1 MNFVS
6 FRVSFKNNFFVFFVS
21 YFIKNIFSFRFRFVT
36 CHFYTKMTKK
46 YSIFLDNFFTILSY
60 FSAKNRK
67 FFSQKMK
74 IQKIMP
80 AALKMEEI

>member
-6 FRVSFKNNFFVFFVS
+6 FRVSFKNNFFVSFVS

-46 YSIFLDNFFTILSY
+46 YSILLDNFLLFCRI
-60 FSAKNRK
+60 F
-67 FFSQKMK
+67 QPK
-74 IQKIMP
+74 I
-80 AALKMEEI
+80 